1 MPAIL
6 LKLEIKRYS
15 KILLQLLEYLISQEN
30 VSVEI
35 NSVSSEIARG
45 LLLN

>member
-6 LKLEIKRYS
+6 LKLEIQRYS

-35 NSVSSEIARG
+35 NSVSSEIAKG

>member
-6 LKLEIKRYS
+6 LKLEIQRYS
-15 KILLQLLEYLISQEN
+15 KILLQLSEHLISQEN

-35 NSVSSEIARG
+35 NNQSSEIIMRPAT
-45 LLLN
+45 

>member
-6 LKLEIKRYS
+6 LKLEIQRYS
-15 KILLQLLEYLISQEN
+15 KILLQLLEHWISQEN